1 MNQSS
6 SPNEIQA
13 AVELGLLDHS
23 QLESIREEQKTCS
36 YSALEIVIQKGFL
49 TRTQLGL
56 LKVFAEPLDV
66 VPGYRI
72 DGFLG
77 KGGVGIV
84 FKATQLRMD
93 RPVAIKTINRAAAR
107 NDLTPKRFERE
118 AKIVGQLRHPNIIS
132 AFDFGIHNEQ
142 LYLVMEFIDGVDAEK
157 LLKQRK
163 RLPEPHAWYI
173 ARQVCH
179 ALENAQQL
187 GVIHRDIKPGNLIL
201 TKAPAGTPMP
211 SAVPFV
217 KVADFGLAKFSNTQ
231 LDATITMEQ
240 SISGTPLYM
249 SPEQVKTA
257 DIDHRS
263 DIYSLGTTIWHMI
276 TGEPPVMGTGPL
288 DVISNKMKLEDEWFS
303 KWPSE
308 LSEAGFELLKEMCR
322 HDREQRIDDY
332 AELDSRIESV
342 IQQLNQS
349 SSEKTNFI
357 VLDDFEFSLAAE
369 VTTIQ
374 DRITATAAD
383 GDRDPVADDQTRDFI
398 ADEAASIAGYTNDEG
413 YTSDI
418 ELVNDK
424 RRRPVW
430 AVAATALVAFA
441 LPATIFFSLFAGDKA
456 TESDSH
462 RGSNQQ
468 SQRLNAE
475 EQSLTRLTDFE
486 GPPIFLFNG
495 RNMVPTQ
502 KFTGTWDVDKGGE
515 GEAVLSGSGSRDFR
529 CLNNERE
536 PLQYF
541 RFVIGF
547 RHHEAELIGFRLMD
561 GKSILFEVEIDST
574 MATLKNKEDNASEE
588 NATCMLEQFDDEV
601 SFGYHEFR
609 FESQPRHWRIEV
621 DSNLLGEVVKS
632 EGIDYKKLTIQVFAT
647 GKGPGHFEQIYL
659 RQLRMN

>member
-23 QLESIREEQKTCS
+23 QLESIREEQKTSS
-36 YSALEIVIQKGFL
+36 YSALEIVIRKGFL
-49 TRTQLGL
+49 NRTQLDL
-56 LKVFAEPLDV
+56 LKVFAGPLDV

-77 KGGVGIV
+77 KGGVGTV

-107 NDLTPKRFERE
+107 DDLTPKRFERE

-132 AFDFGIHNEQ
+132 AFDFGIHDEQ

-163 RLPEPHAWYI
+163 RLPELHAWYI

-249 SPEQVKTA
+249 SPEQVKTS

-263 DIYSLGTTIWHMI
+263 DIYSLGTTIWRMI

-308 LSEAGFELLKEMCR
+308 LSEAGFELLKKMCR
-322 HDREQRIDDY
+322 YDREQRIDVY
-332 AELDSRIESV
+332 AELGSGIESI

-349 SSEKTNFI
+349 SSEETDFI
-357 VLDDFEFSLAAE
+357 VPDDVEFSLAAE

-383 GDRDPVADDQTRDFI
+383 GDRDPVDDGQTRDFI
-398 ADEAASIAGYTNDEG
+398 ADEAASIAGYT
-413 YTSDI
+413 SDFD
-418 ELVNDK
+418 LVNSQ
-424 RRRPVW
+424 RRWPVLPL
-430 AVAATALVAFA
+430 AATALGVLA
-441 LPATIFFSLFAGDKA
+441 LAAAAWFFLFADAKA
-456 TESDSH
+456 TKSYLYQPA
-462 RGSNQQ
+462 RGI
-468 SQRLNAE
+468 NAG
-475 EQSLTRLTDFE
+475 EQSLTRLTEFV

-495 RNMVPTQ
+495 RDMVPTQ
-502 KFTGTWDVDKGGE
+502 RFKGTWDVGKGGE
-515 GEAVLSGSGSRDFR
+515 GEAVLSGSGTRDFR
-529 CLNNERE
+529 CLNGQRK
-536 PLQYF
+536 PLKYF
-541 RFVIGF
+541 RFVNGF

-561 GKSILFEVEIDST
+561 ESKNVLFEVEANST
-574 MATLKNKEDNASEE
+574 MATLKHDDEE
-588 NATCMLEQFDDEV
+588 ATCKLDQFDDET
-601 SFGYHEFR
+601 SFGYHQFR
-609 FESQPRHWRIEV
+609 FESQPGHWRIEV
-621 DSNLLGEVVKS
+621 DSRLLGEIAKPAGNDFGNHTVQL
-632 EGIDYKKLTIQVFAT
+632 YAT
-647 GKGPGHFEQIYL
+647 GKGPGHFEQIYFRRL
-659 RQLRMN
+659 KRN